1 MTAVEDTRQRAAQ
14 LRDEARSIRSRARE
28 TRARTR
34 LLAEATAATEGRA
47 AASERLFRQSCR
59 QQLVP
64 PQGGAEI
71 GCEAEDVAAPLQD
84 TVVRRMFAAGL
95 SLQSAA
101 ELSADPEVLFRI
113 ESAVTI
119 LDQVIREVRNAVF
132 QDARHSRGLTV
143 SRDILDLTRNLAT
156 TASVRVG
163 VPADDPGSAYA
174 NARLLLTLQLML
186 SLIGEHATPTS
197 VDVTANI
204 SSYNLAIEAVPLV
217 PGAPASECASWLGTI
232 HARVAQTGVGVAI
245 QPVAGGTRFTC
256 ELPAVLGSAPGS
268 RPLASREGAAA

>member
-34 LLAEATAATEGRA
+34 LLAEATAAT
-47 AASERLFRQSCR
+47 SERLPRQSCR

-71 GCEAEDVAAPLQD
+71 GCGGENDVAAPLQD

-163 VPADDPGSAYA
+163 VPADGPGSAYA

-232 HARVAQTGVGVAI
+232 HARVAQTGVGVAM

-268 RPLASREGAAA
+268 RPLASREGPLHDE